1 MGIGTWTLLIVGA
14 LIGQGVTVLNLL
26 AFGVIN
32 YLRGDNWE
40 VALESAIHRALKEC
54 LDHDNPGIGD
64 PAIDPSP
71 APGFDPWILKLDFR
85 LVIGICVVVVII
97 FAGVASLRWCWL
109 VPSIGRP
116 RGDRPSETA
125 SSPGDSP
132 LAIRD
137 LAQNQLAEIRLRHA
151 HQPLR
156 LA

>member
-1 MGIGTWTLLIVGA
+1 MLI
-14 LIGQGVTVLNLL
+14 
-26 AFGVIN
+26 
-32 YLRGDNWE
+32 
-40 VALESAIHRALKEC
+40 
-54 LDHDNPGIGD
+54 DHDNPGIGD

-116 RGDRPSETA
+116 RGDRPSEAA
-125 SSPGDSP
+125 SSPGASP